1 MGEIVYAGG
10 KQIGGN
16 IEILVI
22 KEVSQSYLTR
32 LWNRDELKQDKHYE
46 ERSFVHLLSRY
57 FTWIVLAIAASA
69 AAYWYV
75 NNPVHI
81 WPAVTA
87 VLIVACPCALLLS
100 NTFTNGHILRI
111 LGRKQVYM
119 RNAQA
124 IEEMANAN
132 YIVFDKTGT
141 LTTGTGQD
149 IRFDGKSLN
158 KEQKQLI
165 VSLAAQSTH
174 PMSRA
179 IVASLGEVRKLE
191 VVAFSEQTG
200 KGIEG
205 FVNGVLVTIGSKAFV
220 THQQDREFDTAVYIA
235 IEEEVLGRFTVRNH
249 YRDQVPAMIRHLRK
263 RYDLAVLSGDN
274 AGEQQYLQELLG
286 FQAHILFNQKPEDKL
301 EVVKQLQQAG
311 HKVMMVGDGLND
323 AGALRQADIG
333 IAVTENS
340 NNFTPASD
348 AIMEAAQLPKLL
360 QIIRLC
366 RANKYVVMS
375 AFVVSI
381 IYNIIGVFYAVTAQL
396 SPMIAA
402 ILMPASTISI
412 LFITYG
418 LSNFFAWKMRLN

>member
-1 MGEIVYAGG
+1 
-10 KQIGGN
+10 
-16 IEILVI
+16 
-22 KEVSQSYLTR
+22 
-32 LWNRDELKQDKHYE
+32 
-46 ERSFVHLLSRY
+46 
-57 FTWIVLAIAASA
+57 
-69 AAYWYV
+69 
-75 NNPVHI
+75 
-81 WPAVTA
+81 
-87 VLIVACPCALLLS
+87 
-100 NTFTNGHILRI
+100 
-111 LGRKQVYM
+111 
-119 RNAQA
+119 
-124 IEEMANAN
+124 
-132 YIVFDKTGT
+132 
-141 LTTGTGQD
+141 
-149 IRFDGKSLN
+149 
-158 KEQKQLI
+158 
-165 VSLAAQSTH
+165 
-174 PMSRA
+174 
-179 IVASLGEVRKLE
+179 
-191 VVAFSEQTG
+191 
-200 KGIEG
+200 
-205 FVNGVLVTIGSKAFV
+205 
-220 THQQDREFDTAVYIA
+220 
-235 IEEEVLGRFTVRNH
+235 
-249 YRDQVPAMIRHLRK
+249 MIRHLRK